1 MLSSTIIQP
10 KVLKIGKLSNFVF
23 MRIFQAILMSILVIF
38 SSGGAQMA
46 FHICEQDGQH
56 WIFENC
62 NESSLVNLPD
72 DAKDDCCSKISNADS
87 KSNSS
92 GCNEN
97 QGVAE
102 EDCCSDGY
110 FFSLSPYPSVFTK
123 FTLAIPQVRI
133 IPTTSNHFSICFS
146 PDLRCTS
153 QIVHEKP
160 PSRLSDLY
168 LYDIKCVWL
177 I

>member
-1 MLSSTIIQP
+1 MDSSTIIQP

-23 MRIFQAILMSILVIF
+23 MRVFQAILMSILVIF

-46 FHICEQDGQH
+46 YHICEQDGQH

-62 NESSLVNLPD
+62 NESALLNSSD
-72 DAKDDCCSKISNADS
+72 DAKDDCCSKINKSVSMENPLKCAD
-87 KSNSS
+87 
-92 GCNEN
+92 N
-97 QGVAE
+97 QNVGE
-102 EDCCSDGY
+102 EDCCKDGY

-123 FTLAIPQVRI
+123 FTLAIPQFQI
-133 IPTTSNHFSICFS
+133 LPTISNHSSICVS
-146 PDLRCTS
+146 PDLSRTS
-153 QIVHEKP
+153 QIIHEKP

>member
-1 MLSSTIIQP
+1 M
-10 KVLKIGKLSNFVF
+10 IGKLSNFES

-46 FHICEQDGQH
+46 YHICEQDGQH

-62 NESSLVNLPD
+62 NESSLVNLSN
-72 DAKDDCCSKISNADS
+72 DAKDDCCSKME
-87 KSNSS
+87 KSVSMKNPLK
-92 GCNEN
+92 CTDN
-97 QGVAE
+97 QNVGE
-102 EDCCSDGY
+102 EDCCEDGY
-110 FFSLSPYPSVFTK
+110 FFSLLPYPSVFTK
-123 FTLAIPQVRI
+123 FTIAKPKFQVIPSI
-133 IPTTSNHFSICFS
+133 SNSLFNYASLES
-146 PDLRCTS
+146 NYTY
-153 QIVHEKP
+153 QIVSKKP

>member
-1 MLSSTIIQP
+1 MDSSTIIQP
-10 KVLKIGKLSNFVF
+10 KVLKIGKLSNFEF
-23 MRIFQAILMSILVIF
+23 MRVFQAILMSILVIF

-46 FHICEQDGQH
+46 YHICEQDGQH

-62 NESSLVNLPD
+62 NESALLNSSD
-72 DAKDDCCSKISNADS
+72 DAKDDCCSKINKSVSMENPLKCAD
-87 KSNSS
+87 
-92 GCNEN
+92 N
-97 QGVAE
+97 QNVGE
-102 EDCCSDGY
+102 EDCCKDGY

-123 FTLAIPQVRI
+123 FTLAIPQFQIR
-133 IPTTSNHFSICFS
+133 PTTSNHFSICVS
-146 PDLRCTS
+146 PDLSRTS
-153 QIVHEKP
+153 QIIHSKP

>member
-1 MLSSTIIQP
+1 
-10 KVLKIGKLSNFVF
+10 
-23 MRIFQAILMSILVIF
+23 MRIFQAILLSILVIF

-46 FHICEQDGQH
+46 YHICEQDGQH

-62 NESSLVNLPD
+62 NEASLINSSDNV
-72 DAKDDCCSKISNADS
+72 KDDCCSKMD
-87 KSNSS
+87 KSGTINNPLH
-92 GCNEN
+92 CKDN
-97 QGVAE
+97 QNVAE
-102 EDCCSDGY
+102 EDCCRDGY

-123 FTLAIPQVRI
+123 FTLAIPQFQI
-133 IPTTSNHFSICFS
+133 IPSISNFPLKCVSLESNHT
-146 PDLRCTS
+146 L
-153 QIVHEKP
+153 QIIRKKP

>member
-1 MLSSTIIQP
+1 MDSSTIIQP

-62 NESSLVNLPD
+62 DELSLLNSSD
-72 DAKDDCCSKISNADS
+72 DAKDDCCSKIDKSVSTKNPLTCAD
-87 KSNSS
+87 
-92 GCNEN
+92 N
-97 QGVAE
+97 QSVGE
-102 EDCCSDGY
+102 EDCCKDGY

-123 FTLAIPQVRI
+123 FTLANPQFQI
-133 IPTTSNHFSICFS
+133 LPTISNHSSICIS
-146 PDLRCTS
+146 ADLSLTS
-153 QIVHEKP
+153 QIIHEKP

>member
-1 MLSSTIIQP
+1 MDSSTIIQP
-10 KVLKIGKLSNFVF
+10 KMLKIGKLSNFVF
-23 MRIFQAILMSILVIF
+23 MRVFQAILMSILVIF

-46 FHICEQDGQH
+46 YHICEQDGQH

-62 NESSLVNLPD
+62 NESALLNSSD
-72 DAKDDCCSKISNADS
+72 DAKDDCCSKIN
-87 KSNSS
+87 KSVSM
-92 GCNEN
+92 EN
-97 QGVAE
+97 PLKCSDNQNVGE
-102 EDCCSDGY
+102 EDCCKDGY

-123 FTLAIPQVRI
+123 FTLAIPQFQIR
-133 IPTTSNHFSICFS
+133 PTTSNHFSICVS
-146 PDLRCTS
+146 PDLSRTS
-153 QIVHEKP
+153 QIIHSKP

>member
-10 KVLKIGKLSNFVF
+10 KVLMIGKLSNFVL
-23 MRIFQAILMSILVIF
+23 MRIFQSILMSILVIF

-46 FHICEQDGQH
+46 YHICEQDGQH

-62 NESSLVNLPD
+62 NELSLLNLSD
-72 DAKDDCCSKISNADS
+72 DAKDDCCSKINNSVS

-92 GCNEN
+92 ECNEN

-123 FTLAIPQVRI
+123 FTIAKPKFQVIPSI
-133 IPTTSNHFSICFS
+133 SNSLFNHASLES
-146 PDLRCTS
+146 NYTY
-153 QIVHEKP
+153 QIVSKKP